1 MNRFLY
7 FEGLGKLGD
16 AEMDLTFEELN
27 HQSPYPKEIVSIIM
41 DDSNDP
47 MRGMVYDG
55 KGTIMF
61 NEGYT
66 TNFETFHLSCK
77 SSEVGDWAKDI
88 GGIIIYTDGFVNG
101 IKFRGGYVI
110 IKTLESLKHIH
121 SSEGIIHG
129 KLFKS
134 LFGKEPSQLPEIIC
148 DGFGRKAGEKWKFV
162 STALNS
168 GRY

>member
-16 AEMDLTFEELN
+16 AKMDLTFEELN

-66 TNFETFHLSCK
+66 TNF
-77 SSEVGDWAKDI
+77 
-88 GGIIIYTDGFVNG
+88 
-101 IKFRGGYVI
+101 
-110 IKTLESLKHIH
+110 
-121 SSEGIIHG
+121 
-129 KLFKS
+129 
-134 LFGKEPSQLPEIIC
+134 
-148 DGFGRKAGEKWKFV
+148 
-162 STALNS
+162 
-168 GRY
+168 